1 MSKGNVEVALTV
13 PQVEYLLSPRAI
25 REQAKAIF
33 ERTTGTDSAT
43 GARKANAVGSFRY
56 HPEKLEPTVKYVLEV
71 IKEKY
76 PDLKIP
82 FHSRWGHFQ
91 VAGVDRVK
99 ELNEKLAGQD
109 RFEIARAKIDLVI
122 PSVLLDAGAGP
133 AWKYRDGPRMLF
145 RSEGLAVASFRLFM
159 AGCLSDDRKSL
170 RTDAAGLEHMPMGDL
185 MDHFQASDRN
195 PLAGLD
201 GRYLLLKNLGKALM
215 NREVFPAQRPG
226 SIFDCLRKRH
236 GESIPAVGI
245 LKVVLEG
252 LGPIWPGRLTCKGV
266 NLGDV
271 WRHSQLNPMDLS
283 KSLVPFH
290 KLSQWLTYSLIEPI
304 QEAGLPVTGVEE
316 LTGLAE
322 YRNGGLMLDSGL
334 ITLKD
339 PADLQR
345 EWKPESDLII
355 EWRALTIHLLD
366 LIGAEVQKALGKT
379 PAEFPLAKVLE
390 GGTWWAGRK
399 IAAEKRPPEGGPP
412 FKIISD
418 GTVF

>member
-1 MSKGNVEVALTV
+1 MSNNVEVALTV
-13 PQVEYLLSPRAI
+13 PEVEYLLSPVAI
-25 REQAKAIF
+25 RERAREIF
-33 ERTTGTDSAT
+33 ERTV
-43 GARKANAVGSFRY
+43 GAPDGPTKGQRKGLFRY

-71 IKEKY
+71 IRKNY

-82 FHSRWGHFQ
+82 FHSRWGHFK

-99 ELNEKLAGQD
+99 ELDEKLGPID
-109 RFEIARAKIDLVI
+109 KFERARAKLDLVI

-145 RSEGLAVASFRLFM
+145 RSEGLAVASLRLFM
-159 AGCLSDDRKSL
+159 AGCMSDDRRSL
-170 RTDAAGLEHMPMGDL
+170 RVDAEGLKHMPMSDL

-201 GRYLLLKNLGKALM
+201 GRFLLMKNLGKALS
-215 NREVFPAQRPG
+215 NGDVFPAARPG

-236 GESIPAVGI
+236 GTSVPAIGI
-245 LKVVLEG
+245 LKAVLEG
-252 LGPIWPGRLTCKGV
+252 LGPIWPGRLVSKGV
-266 NLGDV
+266 SLGDV
-271 WRHSQLNPMDLS
+271 WRHSTLNPTSLA

-290 KLSQWLTYSLIEPI
+290 KLSQWMTYSLIEPI
-304 QEAGLPVTGVEE
+304 EEAGIPVTGVEE

-334 ITLKD
+334 ISLKD
-339 PADLQR
+339 PADAVR
-345 EWKPESDLII
+345 DWKPENDLII

-366 LIGAEVQKALGKT
+366 LIGDEVRKELGRT

-390 GGTWWAGRK
+390 GGTWWAGRFL
-399 IAAEKRPPEGGPP
+399 AQEKRPADGSPP
-412 FKIISD
+412 LKIISD